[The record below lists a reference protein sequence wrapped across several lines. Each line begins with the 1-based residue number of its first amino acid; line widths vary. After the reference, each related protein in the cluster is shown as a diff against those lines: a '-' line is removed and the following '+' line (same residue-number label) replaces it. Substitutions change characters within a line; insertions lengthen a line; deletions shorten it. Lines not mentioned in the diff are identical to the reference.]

1 MESTIITIVGIS
13 VGFLQGIGIYILSGI
28 KKDQADIWKRMN
40 SHYHE
45 VSCENTDCRM
55 LKTGNV
61 IIPQGRNDERHRLGS
76 ANIVTRSSP

>member
-1 MESTIITIVGIS
+1 MDTTIITIIGII
-13 VGFLQGIGIYILSGI
+13 VVFLQGLGGYILSGI

-45 VSCENTDCRM
+45 VSCDNNDCRM

-61 IIPQGRNDERHRLGS
+61 IIPMKGD
-76 ANIVTRSSP
+76 

>member
-1 MESTIITIVGIS
+1 MESTVITIVGIS

-40 SHYHE
+40 SHYHTATCDN
-45 VSCENTDCRM
+45 SDCRT

-61 IIPQGRNDERHRLGS
+61 IIPGS
-76 ANIVTRSSP
+76 E

>member
-1 MESTIITIVGIS
+1 MESTVITIVGIS

-61 IIPQGRNDERHRLGS
+61 IIPQGRE
-76 ANIVTRSSP
+76 